1 MVVLAHHL
9 GLEYS
14 CYMPAIGPA
23 RATSLPGSLMYTPS
37 GLPPPSTTKQEL
49 RSAGKTEIY

>member
-9 GLEYS
+9 GLGYS
-14 CYMPAIGPA
+14 CYMPAIGPV
-23 RATSLPGSLMYTPS
+23 RATSLPESPIYPPS
-37 GLPPPSTTKQEL
+37 GLPPLSTMKQEL